1 MTRRMTETLLRLARE
16 TADMAHE
23 LSMVVGDCEKLRAA
37 TQVMRYL
44 TKESE
49 SLSDTSWQVS
59 LKLTE
64 LSRIS
69 MQLTSKASLLDE

>member
-1 MTRRMTETLLRLARE
+1 MTRRMTETLLRLARD

-23 LSMVVGDCEKLRAA
+23 LAMVVGDCEKLQAG
-37 TQVMRYL
+37 TQVMGYM

-49 SLSDTSWQVS
+49 ALSETSWQVS

-64 LSRIS
+64 LSRLS
-69 MQLTSKASLLDE
+69 MQLTSKASLMDE